1 MMTKWAVELVE
12 YDISYK
18 LRTAIKA
25 LALAD
30 FIAKRVA
37 MYQIEANVARI
48 KLDRHGLY
56 LWTGISIRK
65 DVEQDYCC

>member
-37 MYQIEANVARI
+37 MYQIEAKVAKI
-48 KLDRHGLY
+48 N
-56 LWTGISIRK
+56 
-65 DVEQDYCC
+65 